1 MLPSTLINT
10 YSQYKQDTNS
20 VATWLA
26 STAKANGYSSDLLSS
41 TSSGNGNKAG
51 GGGRLKGKARANAKK
66 AKAPPK
72 TNNGGGGPNYIIK
85 ITDFIALAEFVA
97 GKSPEVPV
105 SFRSTIDRVIA
116 ARSAFGAQLSRH
128 GHVDEEKDKNHQYF
142 VGVLEKVRD
151 VLRPF
156 VRSRHEDDAAADEIT
171 NRFSGLAIY
180 EPSEEFLN
188 APDVERPAKAEKDN
202 ATYEAETDSSFE
214 EAIFAL
220 TALIN
225 DLNRV
230 RAHVRWIWSNFRD
243 GYFDLAAAAIT
254 TNTVIDLV
262 RNMVTDVMPLLAPHG
277 GIGRMLQQFHLMQC
291 LIKGWKKEDVYKEPT
306 PDNFNDNVNYETYDI
321 MEGTFLVPYRMVEA
335 FLVVVQPGQIP
346 LYKDGMFGHYD
357 PKVNRS
363 KLTGQQKFEQDR
375 ALLMPYFAE
384 LVTVIRGVADWP
396 VKDEFLRGIEDVI
409 KTKEITFGVVFAA
422 QTFLDITYEL
432 GEGIDH
438 PFQTL
443 AKQTTVISNDIKAH
457 FQFHASLKISNWPAQ
472 NDQWL
477 KQLQQQV
484 DWIGKD
490 PPRQVQARMYQK
502 FGMLP
507 PDTECHRV
515 FRMSPVMSGLV
526 LYNFRQRY
534 HEVGLTVADAWG
546 SIQYCQHLYNAL
558 RKEKLVK
565 GDWAD
570 MNVVYTILGKESFF
584 IGGEAPATVAD
595 YFKKFCLQMG
605 TSAAAMTGKR
615 RKNTPLASN
624 AGPRGLKSVAPVLS
638 MFKARYVENTGQV
651 DLTPEHVDQIIDM
664 SLFEEEPGQEG
675 LFAQIED
682 PAKRKEKQEQKPRRK
697 KAVEGGKMTTEQLI
711 KPLMMA
717 LHAETLEFA
726 FPYLHFHRWCWRLL
740 RAVKET
746 ADGLLRQLYTPNY
759 LERENQ
765 LPWVVGWI
773 FMAASGLEG
782 GGVSDR
788 RPLQLAA
795 EALNAMMDTGA
806 GSFLIDKVMGDELG
820 IPVAFEEADE

>member
-20 VATWLA
+20 VASWLA
-26 STAKANGYSSDLLSS
+26 STAKANGYPSDLLSS
-41 TSSGNGNKAG
+41 TGSSGNKA

-72 TNNGGGGPNYIIK
+72 TNNAGGGGPSYIIK
-85 ITDFIALAEFVA
+85 IADFIALAEFVA
-97 GKSPEVPV
+97 DKSPEVPV
-105 SFRSTIDRVIA
+105 SFRSTIRTTSTSLEVGLYYSLNGVSA
-116 ARSAFGAQLSRH
+116 AL
-128 GHVDEEKDKNHQYF
+128 
-142 VGVLEKVRD
+142 VLEKVRD

-171 NRFSGLAIY
+171 NRFTGLAR
-180 EPSEEFLN
+180 
-188 APDVERPAKAEKDN
+188 DRPAKAEKDN

-230 RAHVRWIWSNFRD
+230 RAHVQWIWSNFRD
-243 GYFDLAAAAIT
+243 GHFDLAAAAIT
-254 TNTVIDLV
+254 TNTVIDL
-262 RNMVTDVMPLLAPHG
+262 
-277 GIGRMLQQFHLMQC
+277 
-291 LIKGWKKEDVYKEPT
+291 EDVYKDPT

-321 MEGTFLVPYRMVEA
+321 MEGTFLVHYRMIEA

-438 PFQTL
+438 PFPTL
-443 AKQTTVISNDIKAH
+443 VKQTTVISNDIKAH

-477 KQLQQQV
+477 KQLQHQV

-502 FGMLP
+502 FGMSP
-507 PDTECHRV
+507 PDTESHRV

-534 HEVGLTVADAWG
+534 YEVGLTVADAWG

-558 RKEKLVK
+558 RKEKPVK

-570 MNVVYTILGKESFF
+570 VDVVYTILGKESFF
-584 IGGEAPATVAD
+584 IGGEAPATVAG

-638 MFKARYVENTGQV
+638 MFQARYVENTGQV

-682 PAKRKEKQEQKPRRK
+682 PAKRKEKQKQKPRRK

-740 RAVKET
+740 RTVKEA
-746 ADGLLRQLYTPNY
+746 ADGLLRQLYTPDY

-765 LPWVVGWI
+765 LPWAVGWI
-773 FMAASGLEG
+773 FMAASELE

-788 RPLQLAA
+788 RPLQMAA
-795 EALNAMMDTGA
+795 EALNAMIETGA
-806 GSFLIDKVMGDELG
+806 GSFLIDKVVGDELG
-820 IPVAFEEADE
+820 IPVAFEEEEEEE

>member
-26 STAKANGYSSDLLSS
+26 STAKANGYPSDLLSG
-41 TSSGNGNKAG
+41 TSSGNKAG

-66 AKAPPK
+66 SKAPPK
-72 TNNGGGGPNYIIK
+72 TNNTSSSGPNYIIK
-85 ITDFIALAEFVA
+85 IADFITLAEYVA

-116 ARSAFGAQLSRH
+116 ARTAFGAQLSRH
-128 GHVDEEKDKNHQYF
+128 GQVDDEKDSNHQYF

-156 VRSRHEDDAAADEIT
+156 VRSRYADDAAADEIT
-171 NRFSGLAIY
+171 NRFTGLAVY

-188 APDVERPAKAEKDN
+188 APDVERPVKAEKDN
-202 ATYEAETDSSFE
+202 ATYETETDSSFE

-225 DLNRV
+225 DMNRV

-243 GYFDLAAAAIT
+243 GHFDLAAAAIT
-254 TNTVIDLV
+254 TNTAIDLV
-262 RNMVTDVMPLLAPHG
+262 RNMVVDVMPLLAPHG
-277 GIGRMLQQFHLMQC
+277 GIGKMLQKFHLLQC
-291 LIKGWKKEDVYKEPT
+291 LIQGWKEKDIFKEAS
-306 PDNFNDNVNYETYDI
+306 PDSFNDNINYKTYDI
-321 MEGTFLVPYRMVEA
+321 MQGTFLVPYRMVEA
-335 FLVVVQPGQIP
+335 FLAVVQPNQIP
-346 LYKDGMFGHYD
+346 LYKEGMFGHYD

-384 LVTVIRGVADWP
+384 LVTVIRGVDGWP

-432 GEGIDH
+432 GEGIDQ
-438 PFQTL
+438 PFHTL
-443 AKQTTVISNDIKAH
+443 VKQTTVISNDIKAH
-457 FQFHASLKISNWPAQ
+457 FEFHASLKISNWPAQ

-477 KQLQQQV
+477 KQLQNQV

-490 PPRQVQARMYQK
+490 PPRQVQARMYKK
-502 FGMLP
+502 FGMSP
-507 PDTECHRV
+507 PDTESHRV

-558 RKEKLVK
+558 RKEKLVNS
-565 GDWAD
+565 DWVD
-570 MNVVYTILGKESFF
+570 MDVLYAILGEESFF
-584 IGGEAPATVAD
+584 IGGEAPATFAD

-624 AGPRGLKSVAPVLS
+624 AGPRGLKSVGPVLS
-638 MFKARYVENTGQV
+638 MFKDRYVENTGQV

-675 LFAQIED
+675 LLAQIED
-682 PAKRKEKQEQKPRRK
+682 PAKGQEKKKQRQSPCRK
-697 KAVEGGKMTTEQLI
+697 KAVEGGMMTPEQLI
-711 KPLMMA
+711 KPLIMS

-726 FPYLHFHRWCWRLL
+726 FPYLHFHRWCWRVL
-740 RAVKET
+740 RAVKES
-746 ADGLLRQLYTPNY
+746 ADGLLRQLYTPAY
-759 LERENQ
+759 LERGTSCRGWWGGSSWP
-765 LPWVVGWI
+765 LVGWRGRLGS
-773 FMAASGLEG
+773 AAAAKG
-782 GGVSDR
+782 GGG
-788 RPLQLAA
+788 A
-795 EALNAMMDTGA
+795 EWHVGA
-806 GSFLIDKVMGDELG
+806 GDWEVFG
-820 IPVAFEEADE
+820 